1 MIYADYSEFIEPFG
15 LDENWIDVSGSVQS
29 GEEIAN
35 EIRERVKSELGITVS
50 VGISFNKIFAKLGS
64 DYKKPDAVTVISKDN
79 FRDIVWPL
87 PCGDLLMVGRAT
99 AAKLNSYG
107 IKTIGEL
114 ANTDEKFLK
123 TVLGKNGQTLRDY
136 ANGLDISPVRRAD
149 EASDVKSVGNSTT
162 TPRDLVD
169 NDDVKIVFRVLCES
183 VATRLREQGI
193 KGKTVTISV
202 RDVNLNSFTRQQ
214 KMKSHS
220 DISSEIHT
228 CAMTL
233 FLNNY
238 NWLYPIRSL
247 GVSVS
252 DFDIDFCEQYDFSHS
267 VENREK
273 QEKIETAVDSLRRRF
288 GNYCIQRGSQLQKR
302 DLSHFNPHDEHIIH
316 PIGFY

>member
-1 MIYADYSEFIEPFG
+1 
-15 LDENWIDVSGSVQS
+15 
-29 GEEIAN
+29 
-35 EIRERVKSELGITVS
+35 
-50 VGISFNKIFAKLGS
+50 
-64 DYKKPDAVTVISKDN
+64 
-79 FRDIVWPL
+79 
-87 PCGDLLMVGRAT
+87 MVGRAT

-214 KMKSHS
+214 K
-220 DISSEIHT
+220 
-228 CAMTL
+228 
-233 FLNNY
+233 
-238 NWLYPIRSL
+238 
-247 GVSVS
+247 
-252 DFDIDFCEQYDFSHS
+252 
-267 VENREK
+267 
-273 QEKIETAVDSLRRRF
+273 
-288 GNYCIQRGSQLQKR
+288 
-302 DLSHFNPHDEHIIH
+302 
-316 PIGFY
+316 